1 METIKSNDESFTES
15 QSLEVIREMLKVSQ
29 KKLKNDG
36 ILLIV
41 WGWILFIN
49 YAAMFLAWKVVM
61 TYQLSNLL
69 KYSTAGLVVAGVIF
83 TIYYIYRQRK
93 KVQTY
98 IGVSLRYVWGSVLF
112 CMVLINLIL
121 FNVLHKSYFEL
132 QHPNR
137 AYFELQHPIFMVIF
151 SFAVVVTGSILRN
164 KLIILGGIVF
174 GLLAYLSSFLAL
186 PEQLL
191 LEAIAWLIALIIP
204 GHLLYAKRNK

>member
-1 METIKSNDESFTES
+1 MIMETIKSNSESFTES

-61 TYQLSNLL
+61 TYQMTNLL
-69 KYSTAGLVVAGVIF
+69 KYSTSGLVVAGVIY
-83 TIYYIYRQRK
+83 TVYYIYRQRK

-98 IGVSLRYVWGSVLF
+98 IGISLRYVWGSVLF
-112 CMVLINLIL
+112 CIVLINLIL
-121 FNVLHKSYFEL
+121 FNVLHK
-132 QHPNR
+132 
-137 AYFELQHPIFMVIF
+137 AIFELQHPIFMVIF
-151 SFAVVVTGSILRN
+151 AFATIVTGSILRN

-174 GLLAYLSSFLAL
+174 GLLAYVSSFLAL
-186 PEQLL
+186 PEQML
-191 LEAIAWLIALIIP
+191 LEAIAWLIALVIP

>member
-1 METIKSNDESFTES
+1 MEKNESNEVFTES
-15 QSLEVIREMLKVSQ
+15 QSLEVIKEMLKLSQ

-41 WGWILFIN
+41 WGWIMFIN
-49 YAAMFLAWKVVM
+49 YAAMFLVWKVVL
-61 TYQLSNLL
+61 TSQLTNIL
-69 KYSTAGLVVAGVIF
+69 KYTTSGLAVAGLIF
-83 TIYYIYRQRK
+83 TINYIYRQRK

-98 IGVSLRYVWGSVLF
+98 IGISLRYVWASVLF
-112 CMVLINLIL
+112 CMVLVNLIL
-121 FNVLHKSYFEL
+121 FNVLHK
-132 QHPNR
+132 

-151 SFAVVVTGSILRN
+151 AFAVVVTGSLLRN

-174 GLLAYLSSFLAL
+174 GLLAYISSFLAL

>member
-41 WGWILFIN
+41 WGWVLFIN

-61 TYQLSNLL
+61 TYQLSNFL
-69 KYSTAGLVVAGVIF
+69 KYSTSGLVVAGVIF

-121 FNVLHKSYFEL
+121 FNVLHK
-132 QHPNR
+132 
-137 AYFELQHPIFMVIF
+137 AYFELQHPIVMVIF
-151 SFAVVVTGSILRN
+151 AFAVVVTGSLLRN
-164 KLIILGGIVF
+164 KLIILGGIIF
-174 GLLAYLSSFLAL
+174 GLLAYISSFLAL

>member
-1 METIKSNDESFTES
+1 METTNSNPESFTES
-15 QSLEVIREMLKVSQ
+15 QSLEVIKEMLKVSQ

-49 YAAMFLAWKVVM
+49 YASMFLAWKVVM
-61 TYQLSNLL
+61 TYQLTNLL
-69 KYSTAGLVVAGVIF
+69 KYATSGLALAGVIF
-83 TIYYIYRQRK
+83 TIYYIYKQRK

-98 IGVSLRYVWGSVLF
+98 IGISLRYVWGSVLF

-121 FNVLHKSYFEL
+121 FNVLHK
-132 QHPNR
+132 
-137 AYFELQHPIFMVIF
+137 AIFELQHPIFMVIF
-151 SFAVVVTGSILRN
+151 AFATVITGSLLRN
-164 KLIILGGIVF
+164 RLIILGGIVF

-186 PEQLL
+186 PEQML